1 MSVEKYLER
10 VKNVTERSEI
20 AELQEEFKKFSLA
33 EMTAILTEISKLQ
46 KGIV

>member
-10 VKNVTERSEI
+10 VKNVKERSEI

-33 EMTAILTEISKLQ
+33 DMTAILTEINKLA
-46 KGIV
+46 KG